1 MRLAVQDN
9 LVVGV
14 WEVIPLGL
22 RAGYT
27 LEEDKNSDVTGN
39 KQNGYQGEDKPE
51 LKQKRTFWWKK
62 DNRSSL
68 KKALDLQRKP
78 NLNRIAMK
86 VNLSQVGIQLLG

>member
-39 KQNGYQGEDKPE
+39 K
-51 LKQKRTFWWKK
+51 
-62 DNRSSL
+62 
-68 KKALDLQRKP
+68 
-78 NLNRIAMK
+78 
-86 VNLSQVGIQLLG
+86 